1 MLTTK
6 SKQNGMTFWGLLMVA
21 AVFAFFVLLFFKL
34 FPSYMEHAKVK
45 TALENISRQP
55 GTIEMEK
62 AQIKSAFERR
72 FDIEDVNNIDLNKNL
87 FVEKKPGSMT
97 IRIAYERRVPIA
109 YNVSALIE
117 FDDSVQVNVR

>member
-6 SKQNGMTFWGLLMVA
+6 SKQNGMTFWGLMMVA

-62 AQIKSAFERR
+62 AQIKAAFERR
-72 FDIEDVNNIDLNKNL
+72 FDIEDVSNIDLNKNL
-87 FVEKKPGSMT
+87 FVEKKPGSMI
-97 IRIAYERRVPIA
+97 IRIAYERKVPIA

>member
-97 IRIAYERRVPIA
+97 IRIAYERKVPIA

>member
-6 SKQNGMTFWGLLMVA
+6 SKQNGMTFWGLMMVA

-55 GTIEMEK
+55 DTKDMEK
-62 AQIKSAFERR
+62 AQIKAAFERR
-72 FDIEDVNNIDLNKNL
+72 FDIEDVSNIDLNKNL

-97 IRIAYERRVPIA
+97 IRIAYERKVPIA

-117 FDDSVQVNVR
+117 FDDSAQVNVR